1 MVIFYKLNFFFTIF
15 AYILSL
21 LKIKIIYFNCSTLEN
36 KLFKKLVLEKKI
48 NHFSNISLDIKMS
61 SHNFYI
67 DETYKIIEKSSN
79 SVDLNFGKNLS
90 NIMGANKREIK
101 SIIFNKLNV
110 DYNLFE
116 LIHLIK
122 YLKKKKKFFIFFGF
136 FNLNE
141 LIILNANNYKYYN
154 LFLQILGTIYKILFN
169 LIRLS
174 PLINKEVFKENKQ
187 INKYKKKELRR
198 SFEVI
203 FYPHKTTI
211 YGSGI
216 YSKEFFYLKKNNSIF
231 NRHNIL
237 HVEFQK
243 EVEFENFYT
252 QKKLNYYFHTRN
264 TLKNIFPLKFS
275 RNLIH
280 SPLQWIFV
288 SILLASFRRLNNEFN
303 KDIFSKTKFCLVA
316 NDYNYDNLTSFILK
330 KKNIKILG
338 VQNRFIYCNW
348 KLYSNIFDTL
358 YVMDKFSEKNF
369 RKNKYNIIKNY
380 KVIGNIFLNE
390 KLTNNKIF
398 KKKPILCFDYSVKN
412 LNEQMYDVSFK
423 NQLSFYEDILNL
435 SIKYP
440 NEQFI
445 IKSKFKD
452 FRNFPE
458 FKKFKKQLKKYKNI
472 SFYSFF
478 NNYSLESILKNSKII
493 ITKPSSV
500 IDLALYFKKKVIVH
514 DYEPNFK
521 SLIKNFI
528 NYGNKNIF
536 ANSFDEL
543 QFKFCKAVKNEI
555 NLSSSKLKDHY
566 FYKTKQKY
574 DIKYELLKFEK
585 SSN

>member
-15 AYILSL
+15 AYILSI

-48 NHFSNISLDIKMS
+48 NHFSNINLDIKMS

-67 DETYKIIEKSSN
+67 DETFKIIEKSSN

-90 NIMGANKREIK
+90 NIMGANKKEIK

-122 YLKKKKKFFIFFGF
+122 YLKKKKKFFILFGF

-154 LFLQILGTIYKILFN
+154 LFLQILGTIFKILFN

-174 PLINKEVFKENKQ
+174 PLINKKYFKENKQ

-203 FYPHKTTI
+203 FYPHKTTV

-231 NRHNIL
+231 NKYNIL

-275 RNLIH
+275 RNLVH

-369 RKNKYNIIKNY
+369 RKNKHNIIKNY
-380 KVIGNIFLNE
+380 KVIGNIFLNK
-390 KLTNNKIF
+390 KLPNNKIF

-458 FKKFKKQLKKYKNI
+458 FKKFKKKLKKHKNI

-500 IDLALYFKKKVIVH
+500 IDLTLYFKKKVIVH

-543 QFKFCKAVKNEI
+543 QFKFCKAIKNEI

-574 DIKYELLKFEK
+574 DIRRELLKFEK
-585 SSN
+585 SST